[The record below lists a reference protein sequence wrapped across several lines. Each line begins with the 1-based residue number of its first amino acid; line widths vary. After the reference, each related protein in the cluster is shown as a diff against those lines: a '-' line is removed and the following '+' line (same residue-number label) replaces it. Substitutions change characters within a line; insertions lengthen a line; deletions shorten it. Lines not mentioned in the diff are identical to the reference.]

1 MYIEKQINGYCD
13 IAELILW
20 LDANIKTMN
29 YARRKTNPDSE
40 DINYDILLQKLRES
54 RYLNIHSFEEAFND
68 LQDFFS
74 SREICLEPKPMNPD
88 EELKLSIDDAIEG
101 IDRYIENGGYKNIEC
116 KLPSIIATERTVIDN
131 YTPVNVYP
139 YYIDSN
145 VEGGKVYKQF
155 KDLDEMMSYR
165 EKYKNDRFQIDMTFS
180 LCESNGFVT
189 RDVKESEYKHITMF
203 NISGTVLY
211 NFCQFITGKVCES
224 MKYIKSIYDDGECS
238 IMPSNCSMLHIDV
251 LRLQD
256 NILVLNN
263 YGVKLTNKCVKDILR
278 RYK

>member
-29 YARRKTNPDSE
+29 YARHKTNPDSE

-74 SREICLEPKPMNPD
+74 SRDREMCLEPKPMNPD
-88 EELKLSIDDAIEG
+88 EELQLSVD
-101 IDRYIENGGYKNIEC
+101 NGGYKNVEC
-116 KLPSIIATERTVIDN
+116 KLPPIIATERTVIDD
-131 YTPVNVYP
+131 YIPVNVYP

-155 KDLDEMMSYR
+155 KDLDEMMSYH

-180 LCESNGFVT
+180 QCESNGFVS
-189 RDVKESEYKHITMF
+189 RNVKESEYKHITMY
-203 NISGTVLY
+203 NVSGTVLY
-211 NFCQFITGKVCES
+211 NFCQFITGKALES
-224 MKYIKSIYDDGECS
+224 MKYIKSIYDDESS
-238 IMPSNCSMLHIDV
+238 IMPSNCSMLRIDV
-251 LRLQD
+251 FRLQD

-263 YGVKLTNKCVKDILR
+263 YEVKLTNKCVKDIWR